1 MSKAV
6 SYYDWGLSFK
16 KKVDTKPDNDI
27 TINSIGMS
35 TNSFKDFV
43 KKWKEKNIL

>member
-16 KKVDTKPDNDI
+16 RKVGAKSDNDN
-27 TINSIGMS
+27 TINSLGMT
-35 TNSFKDFV
+35 TNSFKDFL
-43 KKWKEKNIL
+43 KKWKEKNSI